1 MSNWITSSCILIL
14 VVLAL
19 RSMLGKKLSARMR
32 YAIWAVVLVRL
43 LVPVSISMGVMVP
56 KLPAWEPPEVL
67 REKSIHVPPTGSLPA
82 DGAPVDPYS
91 SGYPRLAEDGEG
103 VARRTDRISPLE
115 LLKWI
120 WVGGGTVLGALLL
133 GFNLHFGLRL
143 RRSRRWL
150 EGAGGP
156 VPVYVSGG
164 LPSPCLFGLLRPAV
178 YVTEGAA
185 ADPVM
190 LRHVMA
196 HELTHYRHL
205 DHLWS
210 VLRGA
215 ALAVHWWNPLV
226 WLAAV
231 YSRRDG
237 ELACDEGA
245 LCRLGDGER
254 TAYGETLLALVT
266 AKGRPRDLFS
276 FATTMSGGKRSLA
289 ERIRRISC
297 QPKQLVSAVAATVVV
312 LGLTVFCTFGR
323 ASEESGAP
331 GAWETEVLSC
341 SPDLDR
347 DGKPEALRVL
357 HKMGEDPAEWRLEI
371 FNRSEVGSLEKE
383 LWSVQLD
390 ESHGGCGTYF
400 LCQEDGLDYL
410 LSYMPKMQ
418 QGQCTYSYRLFH
430 LEGGEEVTDR
440 EASVEFDINFSS
452 PSHRFDP
459 EEIADFMWEVNGLMG
474 GSQLLLNTN
483 NWMLSL
489 EEDGRLRDNIL
500 VSLNHPDTWDFSSKD
515 ELLAGLMSYAGYA
528 GDHPDSTRSPLEDL
542 LAEIGAADIGD
553 ISGQDKVTAAELA
566 ALLREAAP
574 NRTSRSHEYENFA
587 QEWAW
592 TWSTA
597 EWAVPLAHGG
607 TLYLL
612 ACDSGGTE
620 IGYETADGC
629 TTAFY
634 DDTRA
639 LYDLICAAGE
649 PYYREELPCNANLN
663 RDRSP
668 DKLTLRSD
676 KPSGGSLWCLQWEDH
691 GDIWRGEASTSHP
704 GWKAFFLC
712 RLDGEDYLLEYT
724 PYIGMGMGSY
734 RYRLFY
740 LEEGMEVAV
749 RENEVSF
756 DMNFGMEGERDF
768 DPRAIAAFM
777 DELNGL
783 LEHGTLLLC
792 TDPDLAATFEE
803 EGRLYDSL
811 WWLDVDFERDVD
823 KSLLE
828 NLLIYRNQALTEV
841 AVPYAEKLLADITAD
856 DIQFMQGGSGISKT
870 DIVRVLNSLSEK
882 VTLSSEERDAGSHPH
897 RYLVGYTRD
906 DSQHHTI
913 CLEAG
918 AAEGEVY
925 LDFEGTVTVPFYSE
939 NPDND
944 AMYLRDVPYSIT
956 GIVDDTELWQ
966 LVTEN
971 G

>member
-19 RSMLGKKLSARMR
+19 RSVLGKKLGARMR

-43 LVPVSISMGVMVP
+43 LVPVSISMGVTVP

-67 REKSIHVPPTGSLPA
+67 REKSIHVLPTDSLPA
-82 DGAPVDPYS
+82 DGAPMDPDS
-91 SGYPRLAEDGEG
+91 SGYPRLAEDREG
-103 VARRTDRISPLE
+103 VVRRADRISPLE

-120 WVGGGTVLGALLL
+120 WVGGGAVLGALLL

-143 RRSRRWL
+143 RRSRRRM

-178 YVTEGAA
+178 YVTEGTA

-245 LCRLGDGER
+245 LYQLGDSER

-266 AKGRPRDLFS
+266 ARGRPRDLFS

-297 QPKQLVSAVAATVVV
+297 QPKQLVSAVTATVVI
-312 LGLTVFCTFGR
+312 LSLTVFCTFGR

-347 DGKPEALRVL
+347 DGKPESLRVL
-357 HKMGEDPAEWRLEI
+357 RRMEESPAEWRLEI
-371 FNRSEVGSLEKE
+371 FNRSEGGSAEEE
-383 LWSVQLD
+383 LWSVGLD
-390 ESHGGCGTYF
+390 ESRGGCGTYF
-400 LCQEDGLDYL
+400 LYREDGLDYL

-418 QGQCTYSYRLFH
+418 QGACTYSYRLFH

-440 EASVEFDINFSS
+440 ENSIAFDINFDS

-459 EEIADFMWEVNGLMG
+459 EEIAAFMWEVNGLMG
-474 GSQLLLNTN
+474 DSQLLLNTN
-483 NWMLSL
+483 HWMLNL

-500 VSLNHPDTWDFSSKD
+500 VSLNHPDTRDFSSKD
-515 ELLAGLMSYAGYA
+515 ELLAGLISYAAYA
-528 GDHPDSTRSPLEDL
+528 GDHPEDARSPLGDL
-542 LAEIGAADIGD
+542 LAEIAAADIGD

-574 NRTSRSHEYENFA
+574 NRTSRYHEYENFA

-597 EWAVPLAHGG
+597 EWAVPLADGG

-634 DDTRA
+634 DDTWV
-639 LYDLICAAGE
+639 LYGLICAAGE
-649 PYYREELPCNANLN
+649 PYYREELSCDANLN
-663 RDRSP
+663 HDRSP

-676 KPSGGSLWCLQWEDH
+676 RPSGGSLWCLQWEDH
-691 GDIWRGEASTSHP
+691 GDTWCGEASTSHP

-724 PYIGMGMGSY
+724 PYIGMGMGNY

-740 LEEGMEVAV
+740 LEEGREVAV

-756 DMNFGMEGERDF
+756 DINFGMEGERDF
-768 DPRAIAAFM
+768 DPKAIAAFM
-777 DELNGL
+777 DEINGL
-783 LEHGTLLLC
+783 LEHCTLLLC
-792 TDPDLAATFEE
+792 TDPDLAATFER

-811 WWLDVDFERDVD
+811 WWLEETRDEGVTM
-823 KSLLE
+823 LE
-828 NLLIYRNQALTEV
+828 NLRNYGSYTENQPDDRSPINSPKEENDKKQEEKNEKKWEEEQA
-841 AVPYAEKLLADITAD
+841 AEYQRAGVTIEGKNYYY
-856 DIQFMQGGSGISKT
+856 QGQLVNIFL
-870 DIVRVLNSLSEK
+870 DVRANKSFY
-882 VTLSSEERDAGSHPH
+882 TLDMNPAGSISIKII
-897 RYLVGYTRD
+897 RN
-906 DSQHHTI
+906 
-913 CLEAG
+913 EKN
-918 AAEGEVY
+918 E
-925 LDFEGTVTVPFYSE
+925 
-939 NPDND
+939 
-944 AMYLRDVPYSIT
+944 IT
-956 GIVDDTELWQ
+956 GVDYMTDAEAEEL
-966 LVTEN
+966 LEDME
-971 G
+971 